1 MAGGI
6 KLGSGTRALPWETVK
21 YYPPLRRI
29 DRRVVE
35 EIVQKYLGPKKFNIR
50 INQKGV
56 FRTSLNS
63 NPLLSYMVLEHA
75 V

>member
-6 KLGSGTRALPWETVK
+6 KLGSGTRALPWEAVK

-35 EIVQKYLGPKKFNIR
+35 EIVQKYLGPKKLNIK
-50 INQKGV
+50 IN
-56 FRTSLNS
+56 
-63 NPLLSYMVLEHA
+63 
-75 V
+75 